1 MTAAPADPT
10 EQATLQVL
18 VRAMDRLL
26 APIQPFLEDS
36 SVSEILINGVADIYV
51 ERRGKLEKT
60 EARFA
65 KRDDL
70 DAAARSIAQYSGKRL
85 TPEEPSIEA
94 RLPDGSR
101 VHIVQPPA
109 ARTSLCISIR
119 RFLRQHRSIDDLVG
133 QGSLTPETLSLLK
146 TAVKLHKN
154 IIISG
159 GTGTGKTTMLNALSE
174 AFEDHERVIVIEDT
188 TELQI
193 RKDHVVY
200 FETTKP
206 DRFGRGGAS
215 IRELFRASLR
225 MRPDRIIVG
234 ECRGGEALD
243 MIQAMTSG
251 HSGSLSTVHANT
263 PYDALHR
270 LETLALMS
278 DVDIPL
284 RPLRAQIASAVN
296 VIVQIARLKRSGRR
310 RVIEISEVNGLND
323 ADQYVLRSL
332 YRVGADGQPGLDGAL
347 SWTGEKPSFAAEAV
361 EDVFEPGDDL
371 PEWTRG

>member
-1 MTAAPADPT
+1 MSAAIDPN
-10 EQATLQVL
+10 EQAALQVL

-26 APIQPFLEDS
+26 APIQPFLQDS

-65 KRDDL
+65 RRDDL

-109 ARTSLCISIR
+109 ARSGLCISIR
-119 RFLRQHRSIDDLVG
+119 RFLREHRSIDDLVK
-133 QGSLTPETLSLLK
+133 QGSLTPETLSLMK

-154 IIISG
+154 VIISG

-193 RKDHVVY
+193 RKHHVVY

-310 RVIEISEVNGLND
+310 RVIEISEVSGLND

-332 YRVGADGQPGLDGAL
+332 YRTGADGQAGLDGAL
-347 SWTGEKPSFAAEAV
+347 AWTGERPTFAAEAV
-361 EDVFEPGDDL
+361 EDVFEPGTDL
-371 PEWTRG
+371 PEWART

>member
-109 ARTSLCISIR
+109 ARTGLCISIR

-174 AFEDHERVIVIEDT
+174 GFEDHERVIVIEDT

-347 SWTGEKPSFAAEAV
+347 SWTAEKPSFAAEAV